1 MTTAVL
7 DRTSQ
12 THFKR
17 ESSRVK
23 NKTGATRKK
32 RRSTSNGESS
42 FSGAVLLAWII
53 RICVFSMLIVGAI
66 FIGVFIREKV
76 TEITDRSVTAVLID
90 GELKQ
95 VSVADLE
102 RLVAPLVDESF
113 LSLDLNALKK
123 QLEQDPWIAQV
134 TLSRQWPDKL
144 RVAVVEETAIAR
156 WGDTGFLNPAGEKII
171 IGDNSALSNLP
182 RLSGPTDSEIKVAEA
197 FMSFSKILSNEGLH
211 PTQLEL
217 TIDHS
222 WQMILSNGLK
232 IKLGKKNLESRL
244 ERLITVY
251 QADLNDKVENI
262 NTIDLR
268 YTNGIAVSWNE
279 KRDNSL
285 ER

>member
-12 THFKR
+12 TNFKR

-32 RRSTSNGESS
+32 RRIKDRGESS
-42 FSGAVLLAWII
+42 FNGAVLLAWFI
-53 RICVFSMLIVGAI
+53 RFCVLSMLIVGAI

-76 TEITDRSVTAVLID
+76 AEIMDRSVTAVLID

-113 LSLDLNALKK
+113 LSLDLNMLKK

-144 RVAVVEETAIAR
+144 RVAVIEETAIAR
-156 WGDTGFLNPAGEKII
+156 WGDSGFLNPAGEKII
-171 IGDNSALSNLP
+171 IGDNSELVNLP
-182 RLSGPTDSEIKVAEA
+182 RLIGPDHSEIKVAEA
-197 FMSFSKILSNEGLH
+197 FMKFSKILATEGLY

-222 WQMILSNGLK
+222 WQMILSNGLN
-232 IKLGKKNLESRL
+232 IKLGKKNLEPRL
-244 ERLITVY
+244 ERLISVY
-251 QADLNDKVENI
+251 QADLKDKVENI

-279 KRDNSL
+279 IRDNSL
-285 ER
+285 DR